1 MNTRRLTW
9 IAWLRSKG
17 PTFLSNVANYLYFQR
32 DFKLIWGQLFFVS
45 NIKTLEVWKPYQ
57 IQWNT
62 IDLWPLWTMEP
73 QHLAFFLV
81 DILEIRLSST
91 SKFSDMV
98 RILHDWRRSCC
109 GVFMRRSDH
118 PCETLCMT
126 RRGEE
131 STETKEKFGG
141 RNAQIVEGVL
151 MGQLSHKS
159 GKGPLRQK
167 KRTLNSIS
175 FGIGVIQKAK
185 ACKTTT
191 IYPTARFEF
200 IFICNGVELQCWPL

>member
-1 MNTRRLTW
+1 
-9 IAWLRSKG
+9 
-17 PTFLSNVANYLYFQR
+17 
-32 DFKLIWGQLFFVS
+32 
-45 NIKTLEVWKPYQ
+45 
-57 IQWNT
+57 
-62 IDLWPLWTMEP
+62 
-73 QHLAFFLV
+73 
-81 DILEIRLSST
+81 
-91 SKFSDMV
+91 
-98 RILHDWRRSCC
+98 
-109 GVFMRRSDH
+109 
-118 PCETLCMT
+118 MT

-191 IYPTARFEF
+191 IYPMHVLSSFSFAM
-200 IFICNGVELQCWPL
+200 V